1 MPSSHEGYA
10 RRMGFDRDD
19 VDNDAA
25 VDEVADETLDDS
37 FDDDFDRDPFDHD
50 QFDRDPIDEDAAR
63 LEARNAEMRESMV
76 ARAHRKHGMAG
87 AIVAGGMLAID
98 QVLGRRPKEQ
108 PAAVSEF
115 SGEPTDIDKDGIKI
129 PIDESTTVVSPA
141 PHLRP
146 GTARTVRRRRRS
158 GKNAN

>member
-10 RRMGFDRDD
+10 RVVERNRDE
-19 VDNDAA
+19 
-25 VDEVADETLDDS
+25 VDESIDDT
-37 FDDDFDRDPFDHD
+37 FDDDF
-50 QFDRDPIDEDAAR
+50 DEDAAR

-76 ARAHRKHGMAG
+76 ARAHRKHGLAG

-146 GTARTVRRRRRS
+146 GNKRVVRRRRRNS
-158 GKNAN
+158 GQLAD

>member
-10 RRMGFDRDD
+10 RHMGLDRDD
-19 VDNDAA
+19 VEDDEA
-25 VDEVADETLDDS
+25 VDETLDAA
-37 FDDDFDRDPFDHD
+37 FN
-50 QFDRDPIDEDAAR
+50 EDAAR

>member
-1 MPSSHEGYA
+1 ME
-10 RRMGFDRDD
+10 RDRDD
-19 VDNDAA
+19 VESDTA
-25 VDEVADETLDDS
+25 VDETVDETVDDS
-37 FDDDFDRDPFDHD
+37 FDDDF
-50 QFDRDPIDEDAAR
+50 DEDAAR

-76 ARAHRKHGMAG
+76 ARAHRKHGLAG

-146 GTARTVRRRRRS
+146 GNKRVVRRRRRNS
-158 GKNAN
+158 GQLAD

>member
-1 MPSSHEGYA
+1 
-10 RRMGFDRDD
+10 MGFDRDD

-37 FDDDFDRDPFDHD
+37 FDDDFDHDHFDHD
-50 QFDRDPIDEDAAR
+50 PFDRDPFDEDAAR

>member
-1 MPSSHEGYA
+1 MHSLHDGYA
-10 RRMGFDRDD
+10 RH
-19 VDNDAA
+19 
-25 VDEVADETLDDS
+25 VADERDDAEREDTIADDIVDDNSLDD
-37 FDDDFDRDPFDHD
+37 DV
-50 QFDRDPIDEDAAR
+50 AR
-63 LEARNAEMRESMV
+63 LEARNAEARESMV
-76 ARAHRKHGMAG
+76 ARAHRKHGLAG

-129 PIDESTTVVSPA
+129 PLDESTTVVSPA

-146 GTARTVRRRRRS
+146 GNKRVVRRRRR
-158 GKNAN
+158 

>member
-19 VDNDAA
+19 VDND
-25 VDEVADETLDDS
+25 ETLDETLDAA
-37 FDDDFDRDPFDHD
+37 FN
-50 QFDRDPIDEDAAR
+50 EDAAR

>member
-10 RRMGFDRDD
+10 RVVERDRDE
-19 VDNDAA
+19 
-25 VDEVADETLDDS
+25 VDESIDDTFDEDV
-37 FDDDFDRDPFDHD
+37 
-50 QFDRDPIDEDAAR
+50 DEDAAR
-63 LEARNAEMRESMV
+63 LETRNAEMRESMV
-76 ARAHRKHGMAG
+76 ARAHRKHGLAG

-146 GTARTVRRRRRS
+146 GNKRIVRRRRRNS
-158 GKNAN
+158 GQLAD

>member
-19 VDNDAA
+19 VDND
-25 VDEVADETLDDS
+25 ETLDETLDAA
-37 FDDDFDRDPFDHD
+37 FN
-50 QFDRDPIDEDAAR
+50 EDAAR
-63 LEARNAEMRESMV
+63 LETRNAEMRESLV

>member
-10 RRMGFDRDD
+10 RHMGLDRDD
-19 VDNDAA
+19 VDND
-25 VDEVADETLDDS
+25 ETLDETLDAA
-37 FDDDFDRDPFDHD
+37 FN
-50 QFDRDPIDEDAAR
+50 EDAAR